1 MPSFVQEIVF
11 FWDQVEGGELE
22 GSDDGLRDQSSV
34 EPGDTLFNKNALG
47 CSETIS
53 VSFTA
58 LLCRVKRCVL
68 HAGCQD
74 T

>member
-1 MPSFVQEIVF
+1 MQELVF
-11 FWDQVEGGELE
+11 LRDQVEGGKLE
-22 GSDDGLRDQSSV
+22 GSDDGLREQTSV
-34 EPGDTLFNKNALG
+34 EAGDTLFHKNALG

-68 HAGCQD
+68 HAGRQD

>member
-1 MPSFVQEIVF
+1 MPCLVQEVVF
-11 FWDQVEGGELE
+11 LGDQVEGGELE
-22 GSDDGLRDQSSV
+22 GSDDGLRDQTSV
-34 EPGDTLFNKNALG
+34 EAGDTLFHENALG
-47 CSETIS
+47 CSEAIF
-53 VSFTA
+53 VCFAA